1 MPLVE
6 AEQSFYNYYN
16 VPFDLNEVAKW
27 YIKWEVLH
35 VLVYEESEWISFD
48 TEAQTQGWSHEHTKR
63 PEEVKQSL
71 VDADSLRDLEWET
84 IDESTSIGPFEN
96 SGQHGVTGFPGQ
108 VIPPNREVS

>member
-6 AEQSFYNYYN
+6 ARQNFYNYYH
-16 VPFDLNEVAKW
+16 VPFDLNEVYKW

-35 VLVYEESEWISFD
+35 VQVSEESEWISFD
-48 TEAQTQGWSHEHTKR
+48 TEAQTQGWSHEHTKH

-84 IDESTSIGPFEN
+84 IDESTSNILVFSNGK
-96 SGQHGVTGFPGQ
+96 